1 MRGTGDRHKP
11 LTMAEA
17 TAEFEN
23 ILLHCN
29 IQGYLHE
36 PEYSEEELRRIE
48 EEAAA
53 AAAEQALPVA
63 EEPDRAGVNWW
74 CTCLLCSPMETHKE
88 SLCCSESQR
97 CQFLRDEMAES
108 GEEGAVCVTSHPGFT
123 PHLNRWVL
131 DTYFRTQKVNW
142 KRQPK
147 PAGRNGRL
155 STELTS
161 YRHFLEWILQGERL
175 GRGNRLVLPACVVQ
189 AIRANYPTQDGQY
202 RGYQE
207 TVDAQDEL

>member
-1 MRGTGDRHKP
+1 MTRLTSFREKPLVPVEGPRTTTHFWWQIFPPIRNERGRELARLHAQLAYWGGMRGTGDRHKP

-29 IQGYLHE
+29 IQGYLYE

-74 CTCLLCSPMETHKE
+74 CTCLLCSPMENHKE
-88 SLCCSESQR
+88 SLCCSEFQR

-155 STELTS
+155 STE
-161 YRHFLEWILQGERL
+161 
-175 GRGNRLVLPACVVQ
+175 
-189 AIRANYPTQDGQY
+189 
-202 RGYQE
+202 
-207 TVDAQDEL
+207 